1 VQPVPESNEPTAQVS
16 APVAGAGF
24 TLAVLTAMNLLNY
37 LDRYVPSAVK
47 GLFKADLQLTDT
59 QTSLPL
65 TAFVIVYMLASPVFG
80 GLADRWSRPRLIAM
94 GVALWSLAT
103 AAGALAVDF
112 WTFLAARALVGVGE
126 AAYATIAP
134 SLLSDCYPPEKR
146 NRVLTVFFVA
156 IPVGSALGYVIGGLV
171 GAHYGWRAAFLVC
184 GLPGLLAAVAALWI
198 DDPGRGRFEAL
209 AVGEPAPDWAF
220 ALRALFAN
228 RTYVVAVAGYTAV
241 TFAQGGLAD
250 WIPEYLV
257 RVRGMDLQTVSG
269 ALGPITAV
277 AALLGTTLGGWLA
290 DKIRLITRQSYL
302 AVAALATLPAA
313 VFIALALVVP
323 VGAPVFTAVFFAQ
336 FFLWFYNGPINTLIA
351 NAVDGRM
358 RARAFSLSILSIHLF
373 GDAISPTIIGK
384 ISDLTGNL
392 TNGVLLVP
400 AFLALGSLIW
410 GLGWRRLPESAA
422 A

>member
-1 VQPVPESNEPTAQVS
+1 
-16 APVAGAGF
+16 
-24 TLAVLTAMNLLNY
+24 
-37 LDRYVPSAVK
+37 
-47 GLFKADLQLTDT
+47 
-59 QTSLPL
+59 
-65 TAFVIVYMLASPVFG
+65 
-80 GLADRWSRPRLIAM
+80 
-94 GVALWSLAT
+94 
-103 AAGALAVDF
+103 
-112 WTFLAARALVGVGE
+112 
-126 AAYATIAP
+126 
-134 SLLSDCYPPEKR
+134 
-146 NRVLTVFFVA
+146 
-156 IPVGSALGYVIGGLV
+156 
-171 GAHYGWRAAFLVC
+171 
-184 GLPGLLAAVAALWI
+184 
-198 DDPGRGRFEAL
+198 
-209 AVGEPAPDWAF
+209 
-220 ALRALFAN
+220 
-228 RTYVVAVAGYTAV
+228 
-241 TFAQGGLAD
+241 
-250 WIPEYLV
+250 
-257 RVRGMDLQTVSG
+257 VSG

-410 GLGWRRLPESAA
+410 GLGWRRLPETAA